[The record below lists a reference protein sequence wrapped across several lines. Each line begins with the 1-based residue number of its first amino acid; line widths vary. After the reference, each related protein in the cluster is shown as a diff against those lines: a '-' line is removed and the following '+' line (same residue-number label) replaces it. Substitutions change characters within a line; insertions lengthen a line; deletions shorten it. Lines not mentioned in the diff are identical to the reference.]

1 MLIDVSLIP
10 EVMNFLDYRKYL
22 GVVYQSLKG
31 KDPNFSFR
39 FFSRVAGFRS
49 PNFIQLLILGRRNVS
64 PAGAKKIAKAL
75 KLQGNE
81 LDYFVTLVAFGQETS
96 AEAKAKFAERL
107 LSLRTAGRA
116 FRLADAQFKYYRD
129 WYLVVLREWV
139 VSPGFRDDPAW
150 LAARFDPPLTPH
162 QVQEAMDLLET
173 LGLIESRSGKWRQTE
188 AILSSG
194 DEVSN
199 AALGHWHQQ
208 MLKNA
213 ARSLEVLPANVRETQ
228 SYTTLLSKQG
238 FSKLVKEVREFQRRI
253 WAIGEEDRAQW
264 EEDPGRVYQ
273 IGFQAFPLTRDLQ
286 LESNKEKTK
295 QDRSGKKRGQG

>member
-10 EVMNFLDYRKYL
+10 EVMSFLDYRKYL

-64 PAGAKKIAKAL
+64 SAGARKIAKAL
-75 KLQGNE
+75 KLQGDAF
-81 LDYFVTLVAFGQETS
+81 DYFLTLVAFGQETS
-96 AEAKAKFAERL
+96 AETKAKLAEKL
-107 LSLRTAGRA
+107 LSLRTGGRA

-139 VSPGFRDDPAW
+139 ASPGFKDDPAW
-150 LAARFDPPLTPH
+150 LAARLDPPLTAI
-162 QVQEAMDLLET
+162 QVQEGLEQLEA
-173 LGLIESRSGKWRQTE
+173 LGLIANHNGKWCQTE
-188 AILSSG
+188 TILSSG
-194 DEVSN
+194 DEVSH

-213 ARSLEVLPANVRETQ
+213 ARALEVLPSSVRETQ
-228 SYTTLLSKQG
+228 SYTTLLSKEG
-238 FSKLVKEVREFQRRI
+238 FTKLVKEVRDFQRRI

-264 EEDPGRVYQ
+264 EKDPGRVYQ

-286 LESNKEKTK
+286 LESQAEQIKR
-295 QDRSGKKRGQG
+295 DHVRKKRGKR